1 MKFTKKV
8 FPNGMTLITVPMAG
22 NPTATVFVTAKTGS
36 KYETARISGLS
47 HFLEHMCFKGTT
59 KRPSA
64 KIITT
69 ELDAIGAMTNAFT
82 SHEYTS
88 YYAKADKQHLD
99 TILDV
104 VSDIYLDPQIPKEE
118 LEKERGVILQEYKMY
133 LDDLR
138 WRVTDVWMNLLYGD
152 VPAGWNIVGNP
163 KTIAEVTQKDFL
175 NYHKKQY
182 GAENTVI
189 VVAGNVD
196 EKEVQKKI
204 KKTFKDIQTTIH
216 SKAARVVEKQNG
228 PRIKI
233 VYKDSD
239 QTHIVLGVRSFPA
252 NDPRNKTMRVLRAIL
267 SGGMSSRLFQKMR
280 EELGICYYVY
290 ADNDTYTDHGNFMVG
305 AGVDQKRL
313 EVAIDAILNE
323 LHMLTVELVSEE
335 EMKKAKEGMIGKMNL
350 SLESSDDVGRFVL
363 SRVAVGSPI
372 QTPEEIAKEIQAVTA
387 MEVLEL
393 AKELF
398 TDKTL
403 NLAIVGKHKNEK
415 ALLKALTFKK

>member
-8 FPNGMTLITVPMAG
+8 FPNGMTLVTVPMKG
-22 NPTATVFVTAKTGS
+22 NPTATIFIAAKTGS
-36 KYETARISGLS
+36 KYETARQSGLS
-47 HFLEHMCFKGTT
+47 HFLEHMCFKGTV
-59 KRPSA
+59 KRPTA

-82 SHEYTS
+82 SHEQTA
-88 YYAKADKQHLD
+88 YYAKADKSHFD

-104 VSDIYLDPQIPKEE
+104 ISDIYINPQIPKAE

-152 VPAGWNIVGNP
+152 TPAGWNIVGNP
-163 KTIAEVTQKDFL
+163 ETIANLSQKDFL
-175 NYHKKQY
+175 SYHKKQY
-182 GAENTVI
+182 GAENTVV

-196 EKEVQKKI
+196 EKQVQAKVKKAMANVPAAKPS
-204 KKTFKDIQTTIH
+204 KKK
-216 SKAARVVEKQNG
+216 KVVEKQVK
-228 PRIKI
+228 PAIKI
-233 VYKDSD
+233 SYKDSD
-239 QTHIVLGVRSFPA
+239 QTHIILGVRSFA
-252 NDPRNKTMRVLRAIL
+252 VHDSRNKTMRVLQAVL

-313 EVAIDAILNE
+313 EVAIAAILGE
-323 LHMLTVELVSEE
+323 LKLMATELVSPEE
-335 EMKKAKEGMIGKMNL
+335 LKKAKEGMIGKMNL
-350 SLESSDDVGRFVL
+350 SLESSDDLGRFVL
-363 SRVAVGSPI
+363 SREVLDMKIES
-372 QTPEEIAKEIQAVTA
+372 PEEIAKAIKQVTA
-387 MEVLEL
+387 EEVRDL
-393 AKELF
+393 ARELF
-398 TDKTL
+398 IDETL

-415 ALLKALTFKK
+415 ELLKLLTFK